1 MKSLTQLHLNI
12 LRAAIKYNARV
23 QLLAVQ
29 LAIKTFL
36 KGAFI
41 QCIAEI
47 TSDTSITAGYTVSNH
62 KPR

>member
-1 MKSLTQLHLNI
+1 MKSLALTHLDI
-12 LRAAIKYNARV
+12 LGATIKYNARI
-23 QLLAVQ
+23 QFLSVQ

-47 TSDTSITAGYTVSNH
+47 PSTTSITAG
-62 KPR
+62 